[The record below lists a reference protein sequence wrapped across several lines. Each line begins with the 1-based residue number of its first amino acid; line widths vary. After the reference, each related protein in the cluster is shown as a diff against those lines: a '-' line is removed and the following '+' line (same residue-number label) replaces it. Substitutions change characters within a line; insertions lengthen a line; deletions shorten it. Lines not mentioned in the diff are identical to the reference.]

1 MKKIILTLILSNL
14 FGIAIAS
21 EPEES
26 QMTPKAARVLSKNN
40 NIIQS
45 GINCAAEFTAKNCG
59 KAAVATVVETAAIP
73 TAVGIASATGVTA
86 STGTAIAT
94 LSGAAA
100 TSSTLA
106 AVVGGTLAT
115 GLATVAGITVAP
127 AVAGGAVVVGVG
139 ALVAIGINSL
149 IFDNEDEVKP
159 K

>member
-1 MKKIILTLILSNL
+1 MKKIFLILFLSNI

-21 EPEES
+21 ESEATEKI
-26 QMTPKAARVLSKNN
+26 PKTVTRALSKNN

-45 GINCAAEFTAKNCG
+45 GISCAAEFTAKNCG
-59 KAAVATVVETAAIP
+59 KVAVATAVEAVAIP
-73 TAVGIASATGVTA
+73 TAVGIASVTGVTA

-106 AVVGGTLAT
+106 AVGGTLAA

-127 AVAGGAVVVGVG
+127 AVVGGAAVIGVG
-139 ALVAIGINSL
+139 ALVASGINSL
-149 IFDNEDEVKP
+149 IFDDED
-159 K
+159 